1 MTDQKAKFMKEF
13 AIKKNL
19 SDKDF
24 DDAIKFIKNK
34 NKHIPSVVSIP
45 SKKREA
51 EEDTESLQEST

>member
-24 DDAIKFIKNK
+24 DDAIKNK